1 MRDKHGHWIIA
12 SPFYAPE
19 GSGSGAGGTGGDPP
33 AGGGAGGAGD
43 PNPDGGGGAPGA
55 EPQDPVSF
63 DDLLKGNK
71 DYQSAYDRKVSQ
83 ALNTARQNWEKQQQ
97 TSLDEAARL
106 EKMTDAQRAE
116 YKLKQ
121 DRAALDAERAQFAK
135 DQLQVSVGTE
145 LQKRGL
151 SADFAPYLTAKDS
164 NASLE
169 NLNRFES
176 AWNSALAGA
185 VNERMRSD
193 KPPKDPT
200 ANKPIDLDA
209 IKGMS
214 REEINKNW
222 DEIQKTLSMKG

>member
-12 SPFYAPE
+12 SPFYAPD
-19 GSGSGAGGTGGDPP
+19 GAGGTGGDP
-33 AGGGAGGAGD
+33 AGGGDGGGAGA
-43 PNPDGGGGAPGA
+43 PNPDGGGGNNP
-55 EPQDPVSF
+55 PDTTPLSF

-116 YKLKQ
+116 YKMKKE
-121 DRAALDAERAQFAK
+121 RADFEAERAEFAK
-135 DQLQVSVGTE
+135 KQLQVSVGTE

-151 SADFAPYLTAKDS
+151 SAEFAPYLTANDS
-164 NASLE
+164 DTSLE

-176 AWNSALAGA
+176 AWNTALAAA
-185 VNERMRSD
+185 VNGRMRSN
-193 KPPKDPT
+193 PPKDTNPGT
-200 ANKPIDLDA
+200 PFDISSV
-209 IKGMS
+209 KGMS
-214 REEINKNW
+214 TDEINKNW
-222 DEIQKTLSMKG
+222 EAIKSSLNKKG